1 MSEKNNTKLVVFI
14 ALVIDL
20 ISFTV
25 ILPLFPSI
33 LRQYAQNK
41 QDTFYSIVQ
50 SSVHQ
55 FRQLVG
61 APDTPRWNSV
71 LFGGLLGSIFSLMQ
85 FLSSPLIGALSDVYG
100 RKTILLLTMAFNAF
114 SYVIWAISDNF
125 TLFAIARI
133 LAGISESNASLSIA
147 IMTDVTTKENRGK
160 AMALIGI
167 AFSIGF
173 IIGPIIGAFLTTY
186 KTNSSFIFNPALF
199 CLLLIAIEMVFL
211 IVYLKESLPKE
222 KRRKS
227 ITSEASSRLALIN
240 PSSLFNFTPVNGFK
254 HRDRD
259 LIKKIG
265 WSYFFYLFIYS
276 GLEFTLGFFTFNR
289 FQYDNMEQGKM
300 FLFIGILM
308 ASIQGGYTRRIKP
321 GREMKV
327 ASFSV
332 FILIPAFILI
342 AFSYS
347 LIQFY
352 IGLCLYSF
360 ASAVV
365 IPCLT
370 TITTKIGQEN
380 QKGAIL
386 GILRSLGCLAR
397 ASGPIFACT
406 VFWSFGAVIC
416 YVIGS
421 VGMLFLFFFLKK
433 IRKEYFTDEK

>member
-1 MSEKNNTKLVVFI
+1 MSENNNTKWVVFI
-14 ALVIDL
+14 ALIIDL

-41 QDTFYSIVQ
+41 QDTFYSLVQ
-50 SSVHQ
+50 GTVHQ

-100 RKTILLLTMAFNAF
+100 RKRVLLLTMFVNAF
-114 SYVIWAISDNF
+114 SYLIWAISDNF

-147 IMTDVTTKENRGK
+147 IMTDITNKENRGK

-173 IIGPIIGAFLTTY
+173 VVGPIIGAFITTY
-186 KTNSSFIFNPALF
+186 KSGTSFIFSPALF
-199 CLLLIAIEMVFL
+199 CLTLIGIEMIYL
-211 IVYLKESLPKE
+211 IIFLKESLPKE

-227 ITSEASSRLALIN
+227 VTSEASNRLSLIN
-240 PSSLFNFTPVNGFK
+240 PSSLFNFSPVNGFK
-254 HRDRD
+254 QRDRD
-259 LIKKIG
+259 L
-265 WSYFFYLFIYS
+265 
-276 GLEFTLGFFTFNR
+276 
-289 FQYDNMEQGKM
+289 YDNMQQGKM

-308 ASIQGGYTRRIKP
+308 ASVQGGYTRRIKP
-321 GREMKV
+321 GKEIKT
-327 ASFSV
+327 ASFAV
-332 FILIPAFILI
+332 FLLIPAFILI

-352 IGLCLYSF
+352 IGLSF
-360 ASAVV
+360 YAIASAVV
-365 IPCLT
+365 VPCLT
-370 TITTKIGQEN
+370 TVTTKIGQEN

-386 GILRSLGCLAR
+386 GILRSLGSLAR
-397 ASGPIFACT
+397 ASGPVFACSGKFQCSG
-406 VFWSFGAVIC
+406 VLGPQFA
-416 YVIGS
+416 
-421 VGMLFLFFFLKK
+421 MLL
-433 IRKEYFTDEK
+433 EV